1 MRLRNLA
8 PILGVVLLAAFAG
21 TGFARAED
29 SLTPNSQAPPTVL
42 VLQSYHRG
50 FRWSDSMEQGIR
62 DTLEKTAPDVRVV
75 TEYMD
80 SKRYVDPEHLEN
92 LLRLLGHKYGVDHP
106 ALVIA
111 VDDNAFNFMRI
122 YGRQLFGDVP
132 VVFCGVNDYPEGFA
146 ESRSNFTGVVET
158 IEVRSTLE
166 EALVLFPRAR
176 HVAVVVDRTPTG
188 RSTIKKLSGLPA
200 DVTARVN
207 FLILADLPMAE
218 LLRRVK
224 SLPGDS
230 IVLLLNFNRDSEG
243 KVFDHLETVRL
254 LRRAA
259 KVPIFGVWDFVMNE
273 GVVGGKITSGPNQ
286 GAAAADLAL
295 RILHGEKPRSLKV
308 VEESPKVWMFDYNEL
323 TRFGLDQAKLPPGSL
338 IINKPSS
345 FYEVNKKIIWSLV
358 AAVLFLAG
366 TTTLLALNIV
376 QRRRAQLEL
385 SETAEKLSALLDSLP
400 IAPFSTKLERL
411 GCFTYVSHTV
421 TDITGFRPEDFLGD
435 PDFWLK
441 RIHPNDKNA
450 VVEKLEDGAPEGG
463 RLSYR
468 FQCAGGEYRWFN
480 DTRRPVSQYGGGSK
494 RVVGF
499 WQDITAEMNLRYEA
513 DRRLQQVIQADK
525 LASLGELVAGVA
537 HEIRNPNMFI
547 STNAPLL
554 RETWE
559 MLQPLLKDAAADK
572 IGGLDVDEL
581 TREMEEMLEDILIGS
596 ERIDRVVRELKNFA
610 SSSESSPPQAV
621 QLNEVV
627 EKALILVGAQVR
639 RTFPLFTLELAPDLP
654 LVEGQPT
661 KLEQVAANLVVN
673 ATHALRPGVEASLGI
688 FTRRLDGHNAV
699 ALQVEDNGRGIE
711 PELRERIFEP
721 FFTTRR
727 EEGGTGLGL
736 SVSYRLVEDHGGAIF
751 FVSRPGRGSRFTVA
765 LPLRAG
771 ERVALRPSLL
781 WLDRDAKRL
790 ALVAD
795 MVKEPA
801 APGILRLSDP
811 GLLVRTL
818 EDNPQVAAVCVT
830 MKAFGS
836 DVPDLLRML
845 ADVRPLATRAVYA
858 GSAPRRDAEAASGPL
873 ADAVLTGPLTLE
885 LLQGVMRLGG
895 GNGS

>member
-1 MRLRNLA
+1 
-8 PILGVVLLAAFAG
+8 
-21 TGFARAED
+21 
-29 SLTPNSQAPPTVL
+29 
-42 VLQSYHRG
+42 
-50 FRWSDSMEQGIR
+50 MEQGIR
-62 DTLEKTAPDVRVV
+62 EALEKAAPDVRVV

-122 YGRQLFGDVP
+122 YGQQLFGDVP

-146 ESRSNFTGVVET
+146 ERHPNFTGVVEA

-166 EALVLFPRAR
+166 EALVLFPRVR

-188 RSTIKKLSGLPA
+188 RSTIKQLNGLSA
-200 DVTARVN
+200 DITERVN
-207 FLILADLPMAE
+207 FLILDNLPMAE
-218 LLRRVK
+218 LLRRVG
-224 SLPGDS
+224 SLPADS

-243 KVFDHLETVRL
+243 KVFSHLETVRL
-254 LRRAA
+254 LRRTA
-259 KVPIFGVWDFVMNE
+259 KVPIFGVWDFVMSE
-273 GVVGGKITSGPNQ
+273 GAVGGKLTSGPGQ

-295 RILHGEKPRSLKV
+295 RILHGEKPRTLKV
-308 VEESPKVWMFDYNEL
+308 VKESPKVWMFDYNEL
-323 TRFGLDQAKLPPGSL
+323 MRFDLDQAKLPPGSR

-345 FYEVNKKIIWSLV
+345 FYEVNKKIIWSLL

-366 TTTLLALNIV
+366 ATTLLALNIV
-376 QRRRAQLEL
+376 LRRRVQMEL
-385 SETAEKLSALLDSLP
+385 RDTAEKLAALLDSLP
-400 IAPFSTKLERL
+400 IVPFFTSLERL
-411 GCFTYVSHTV
+411 GRFTYVSHTV
-421 TDITGFRPEDFLGD
+421 TGITGFRPEDFLGD

-450 VVEKLEDGAPEGG
+450 VVEKLEGGAPEGG

-468 FQCAGGEYRWFN
+468 FQCARGEYRWFN
-480 DTRRPVSQYGGGSK
+480 DTRRPVSQHEGGGR
-494 RVVGF
+494 RVAGF
-499 WQDITAEMNLRYEA
+499 WQDITAEMELRYEA

-572 IGGLDVDEL
+572 VHDLDVDEL
-581 TREMEEMLEDILIGS
+581 TRDMEEMLEDILIGS
-596 ERIDRVVRELKNFA
+596 ERIDRVVRELKDFA
-610 SSSESSPPQAV
+610 SSSENSPPQAV

-627 EKALILVGAQVR
+627 EKALTLVGAQVR
-639 RTFPLFTLELAPDLP
+639 RTFSCFTLDLAPDLP

-688 FTRRLDGHNAV
+688 FTKRLDRHDAV
-699 ALQVEDNGRGIE
+699 VLQVEDNGRGIE

-765 LPLRAG
+765 LPLSAG
-771 ERVALRPSLL
+771 KRLALRPSLL
-781 WLDRDAKRL
+781 WLDRDARRL
-790 ALVAD
+790 ELVAD
-795 MVKEPA
+795 MSREPA
-801 APGILRLSDP
+801 APGILQLSDP
-811 GLLVRTL
+811 ERLAETL
-818 EDNPQVAAVCVT
+818 EDNPQAAAVCVAI
-830 MKAFGS
+830 KAFGT
-836 DVPDLLRML
+836 DVPDLLQML
-845 ADVRPLATRAVYA
+845 AEFRPLVTRSVYA
-858 GSAPRRDAEAASGPL
+858 GSTPHRAAEAASGPL

-885 LLQGVMRLGG
+885 LLQGVMHLGG
-895 GNGS
+895 RNGL